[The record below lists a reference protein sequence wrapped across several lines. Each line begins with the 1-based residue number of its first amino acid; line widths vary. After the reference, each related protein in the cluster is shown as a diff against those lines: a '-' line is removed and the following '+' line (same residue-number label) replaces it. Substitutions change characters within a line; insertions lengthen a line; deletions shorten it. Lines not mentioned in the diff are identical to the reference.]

1 MPVNYGLLTKAGT
14 PTDGV
19 DEVQSL
25 TIDALSGTYTL
36 TFGGQTTSAIAFNAT
51 AVQVQTALWA
61 LSSIGS
67 SGVSVTGDAGGP
79 YTITFGG
86 ALSGLPQSEITTTAT
101 NLTGGAG
108 TAVVAEVTAGVRGDY
123 RGSSSRQPLID
134 TTNRKIYENTGTR
147 AKPVWTE
154 VSVA

>member
-1 MPVNYGLLTKAGT
+1 MPANYGLLSKAGA

-25 TIDALSGTYTL
+25 TIDAEGGTYTL
-36 TFGGQTTSAIAFNAT
+36 TFGGQTTTAIAFDAT
-51 AVQVQTALWA
+51 AAQVQAALRA

-67 SGVSVTGDAGGP
+67 SGVSVTGDGP

-86 ALSGLPQSEITTTAT
+86 ALSGLPQAEITTDAT

-108 TAVVAEVTAGVRGDY
+108 TAVVAQVTEGVRGDY
-123 RGSSSRQPLID
+123 RGAPVKQPLVD
-134 TTNRKIYENTGTR
+134 TTNRKIYQNSGTA
-147 AKPVWTE
+147 AKPVWAE
-154 VSVA
+154 VSV